1 MLDDDDPFEPAE
13 PVPAT
18 TLGPTFE
25 AEYRSDCSEGDEIEP
40 GETIRADGH
49 GGYVHA
55 SCARLASR
63 PVIWE

>member
-1 MLDDDDPFEPAE
+1 MPEDDDLFQPAE
-13 PVPAT
+13 PAQPR
-18 TLGPTFE
+18 LGPTFE

-55 SCARLASR
+55 SCARMASR